1 VQVAGQFSLFCRAVI
16 WGWKG
21 YSCVGGTLFIMAFAY
36 MSGGLAWISDYL
48 RNPPNLIH
56 IIQGRVIATR
66 NPRYR
71 MRLFV
76 SNQLR
81 VVVRIS
87 SGL

>member
-1 VQVAGQFSLFCRAVI
+1 MDI
-16 WGWKG
+16 
-21 YSCVGGTLFIMAFAY
+21 
-36 MSGGLAWISDYL
+36 GLL
-48 RNPPNLIH
+48 RNPPNRTQ

-81 VVVRIS
+81 VVARIS
-87 SGL
+87 SGR